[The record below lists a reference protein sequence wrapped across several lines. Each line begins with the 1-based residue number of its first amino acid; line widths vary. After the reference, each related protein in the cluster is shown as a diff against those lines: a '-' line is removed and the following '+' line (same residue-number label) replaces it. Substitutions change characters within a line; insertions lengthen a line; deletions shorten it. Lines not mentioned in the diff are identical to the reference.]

1 MKLKSLI
8 LLGALCLGGSSFL
21 AAKTRIF
28 TVSRPIM
35 CGNVQIPPGTYKLI
49 AHSDGS
55 TEIVDLNHFADKR
68 PVSLPGTRNMADE
81 RFHKTTVLATPEGDY
96 QRVSEIDLSHS
107 STKVD
112 FPLQ

>member
-21 AAKTRIF
+21 SAKTRIF
-28 TVSRPIM
+28 TVARPIL

-49 AHSDGS
+49 SHRGGS

-68 PVSLPGTRNMADE
+68 PVSLPGTREMADQ
-81 RFHKTTVLATPEGDY
+81 RFHTTQVLASPEGSY
-96 QRVSEIDLSHS
+96 ERVSEIDLSHS
-107 STKVD
+107 STRVD
-112 FPLQ
+112 FPTQ